1 MKFRTWTKN
10 ATGSCGRMRC
20 DSRCLDHSHMPI
32 RLSHCDMLK
41 RDIKAQLP
49 QVAVSP
55 LCFPCYICQASF
67 QNAEH
72 SDIFKISKSLK
83 MTKYGILQIA
93 YACDQIN
100 TEQRANKHSVGSWN
114 NSLKLKIWPLYI
126 SIYIPPRRVSP
137 VQ

>member
-10 ATGSCGRMRC
+10 ATGTCGRMKC
-20 DSRCLDHSHMPI
+20 HSRCPKHSYVPI

-41 RDIKAQLP
+41 KDIKAQLP

-55 LCFPCYICQASF
+55 LRFPLCYICQASF

-72 SDIFKISKSLK
+72 SDIFKNSKSLK
-83 MTKYGILQIA
+83 MTKYGILQTA
-93 YACDQIN
+93 YARDQIN

-114 NSLKLKIWPLYI
+114 NSLKLKMWPL
-126 SIYIPPRRVSP
+126 
-137 VQ
+137 